1 MIRIAVV
8 DDEPLII
15 DMISE
20 KVSDILNKHKIN
32 YEVLTFTDGKSL
44 IKSFEWHRF
53 NLIILDIDMH
63 DITGIDVAKKIR
75 SYSESTTII
84 FVTNKDE
91 MVYEAIKFVPYR
103 FIRKTKFEAEIH
115 EAIESFL
122 EKNAR
127 KKEVLIFS
135 TENGKKTLPV
145 SNVIFIEVDSHKL
158 TIHMK
163 SGMLEANGTLKDI
176 ELQGRDYGFIRI
188 HQSYLVNFRFIT
200 VINHKGVNLDS
211 GELLPLGKGKY
222 ENVKMELMRFSRELE
237 L

>member
-1 MIRIAVV
+1 MIQIAVV

-20 KVSDILNKHKIN
+20 KVSDILNKHKID

-44 IKSFEWHRF
+44 IKSFEQRGF
-53 NLIILDIDMH
+53 NLIILDIDMP
-63 DITGIDVAKKIR
+63 DITGIDIAKKIR

-91 MVYEAIKFVPYR
+91 MVYEAIKFVPFR
-103 FIRKTKFEAEIH
+103 FIRKTNFEAEIH

-122 EKNAR
+122 EKNTR
-127 KKEVLIFS
+127 KKEVLMFS
-135 TENGKKTLPV
+135 TENGKKNLPV
-145 SNVIFIEVDSHKL
+145 SNIIFIEVDSHKL
-158 TIHMK
+158 TVHTK
-163 SGMLEANGTLKDI
+163 SGWLEANGTLKDI

-200 VINHKGVNLDS
+200 VINHKGVKLDS
-211 GELLPLGKGKY
+211 GELLPLGRGKY

>member
-91 MVYEAIKFVPYR
+91 MVYEAIKFVP
-103 FIRKTKFEAEIH
+103 
-115 EAIESFL
+115 
-122 EKNAR
+122 
-127 KKEVLIFS
+127 
-135 TENGKKTLPV
+135 
-145 SNVIFIEVDSHKL
+145 
-158 TIHMK
+158 
-163 SGMLEANGTLKDI
+163 
-176 ELQGRDYGFIRI
+176 
-188 HQSYLVNFRFIT
+188 
-200 VINHKGVNLDS
+200 
-211 GELLPLGKGKY
+211 
-222 ENVKMELMRFSRELE
+222 
-237 L
+237 

>member
-1 MIRIAVV
+1 MIRIAIV

-20 KVSDILNKHKIN
+20 KVSDILNTHKI
-32 YEVLTFTDGKSL
+32 ELEIITFTEGKSL
-44 IKSFEWHRF
+44 IKSFEQHGF
-53 NLIILDIDMH
+53 NLIILDIDMP

-91 MVYEAIKFVPYR
+91 MVYEAIKFVPFR
-103 FIRKTKFEAEIH
+103 FIRKTNYEAEIY

-122 EKNAR
+122 EKYTR
-127 KKEVLIFS
+127 KKEVLMFS

-145 SNVIFIEVDSHKL
+145 SNIIFIEVDSHKL
-158 TIHMK
+158 TVHTK
-163 SGMLEANGTLKDI
+163 SGLLKANGTLKDI

-188 HQSYLVNFRFIT
+188 HQSYLVNFRFIN
-200 VINHKGVNLDS
+200 VINHKGVKLDS
-211 GELLPLGKGKY
+211 GEILPLGRGKY
-222 ENVKMELMRFSRELE
+222 DNVKMELMRFSREIE